1 MAGSSSLSKFL
12 SLPKPTRLPDD
23 EDDELN
29 QYSKL
34 SLIENEECLM
44 TLLEKETAGNCID
57 SHADEWIKTARSEAI
72 QWIFNTRS
80 VLQFQFRT
88 AYLSITYVDRFISKS
103 PIIVSH
109 DKKPWL
115 IRLLAIACLSMAAKM
130 NESKNWALSSLLQT
144 EPFTENVVKRMEI
157 MVLNE
162 LEWRIHSITPFH
174 FISYFVSFL
183 FKEIASSSSETERRL
198 MYLISQIICA
208 ATNDMELMA
217 HWASTIAMAATLM
230 AMDEGLSRE
239 SMEMKVKTTW
249 VNQLFDHVDVYT
261 CYSRMLELE
270 PLKVN
275 LTEPDCSNNEKNP
288 PKSQKIS

>member
-1 MAGSSSLSKFL
+1 MAGSSSLSRFL
-12 SLPKPTRLPDD
+12 SLPTPTGLP
-23 EDDELN
+23 DDELN

-44 TLLEKETAGNCID
+44 NLLEKETARNRID

-88 AYLSITYVDRFISKS
+88 AYLSITYIDRFISKS

-162 LEWRIHSITPFH
+162 LEWRMHSITPFH
-174 FISYFVSFL
+174 FIGYFVSCL
-183 FKEIASSSSETERRL
+183 FKEIASSSSERRL

-208 ATNDMELMA
+208 ETNDMELMA
-217 HWASTIAMAATLM
+217 HRASTIAMAATLM

-249 VNQLFDHVDVYT
+249 VDQLFDHVDVYT
-261 CYSRMLELE
+261 CYSRMLDLE

-275 LTEPDCSNNEKNP
+275 ITEPDVANNEGNP
-288 PKSQKIS
+288 PKRQKIS